1 MPVEPIFTYP
11 QILIGIIILFA
22 AIRITADI
30 IENHIESDEKPAK
43 LSPSQRAIERYKR
56 EAR

>member
-30 IENHIESDEKPAK
+30 IENYIESDEETAK

-56 EAR
+56 EAS

>member
-22 AIRITADI
+22 AIRIVADI
-30 IENHIESDEKPAK
+30 IENYIESDEEPAK
-43 LSPSQRAIERYKR
+43 LSPSQRAIRNYK
-56 EAR
+56 EAK